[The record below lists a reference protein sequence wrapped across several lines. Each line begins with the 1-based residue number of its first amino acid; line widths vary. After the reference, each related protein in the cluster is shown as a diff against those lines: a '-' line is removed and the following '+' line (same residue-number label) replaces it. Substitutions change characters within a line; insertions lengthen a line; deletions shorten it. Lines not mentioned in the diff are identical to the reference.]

1 MMKQLQEYITE
12 WRTSK
17 EIQDAFG
24 INARTMRLVKV
35 DYNDKYDPIERPLY
49 ILSGNQGYKITHDQ
63 TLIRDNNKDVNF
75 KQAITMLKQYWQIEK
90 SFSDIDNLK
99 LDLFKE
105 LSED

>member
-1 MMKQLQEYITE
+1 MTDKLLEFLKE

-17 EIQDAFG
+17 EIEDYFV
-24 INARTMRLVKV
+24 INARTMRLIKA
-35 DYNDKYDPIERPLY
+35 DYNNKYDPIERPLY
-49 ILSGNQGYKITHDQ
+49 ILSGNQGYKITNDQ

-105 LSED
+105 LE

>member
-1 MMKQLQEYITE
+1 MMKQLQEYLTE

-24 INARTMRLVKV
+24 INARTIRLIKV
-35 DYNDKYDPIERPLY
+35 DYNNKYGPIERPLY
-49 ILSGNQGYKITHDQ
+49 ILSGNQGYKITNDQ

-105 LSED
+105 LNED